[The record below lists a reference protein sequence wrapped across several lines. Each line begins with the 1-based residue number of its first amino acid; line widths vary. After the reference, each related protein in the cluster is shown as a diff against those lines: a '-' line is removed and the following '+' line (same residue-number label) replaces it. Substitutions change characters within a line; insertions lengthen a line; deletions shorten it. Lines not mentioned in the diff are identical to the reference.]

1 MLDAARWTANDAPY
15 LWIFAGRDAAQWRKV
30 AGYISVE
37 IGSTTRSSL
46 CRDMNPGM

>member
-30 AGYISVE
+30 AGLAQQAGTAVLP
-37 IGSTTRSSL
+37 GS
-46 CRDMNPGM
+46 DKK